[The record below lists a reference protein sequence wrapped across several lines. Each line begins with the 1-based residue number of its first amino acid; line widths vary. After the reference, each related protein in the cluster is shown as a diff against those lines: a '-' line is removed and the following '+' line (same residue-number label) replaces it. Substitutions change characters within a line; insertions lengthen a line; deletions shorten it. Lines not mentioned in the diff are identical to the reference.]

1 MDRQRKPASAPLHV
15 REPGDAQGAS
25 MHAAGPSKSRVASWL
40 FLVCAVVVAAPVAL
54 PGSAESNSAGLV
66 ATAAGLLVMSG
77 IVALFGRRMR
87 DSLYPVFTLAGCG
100 AIAAAVYFYGSDRSP
115 SHDEMLFL
123 LLSLF
128 AGYFYGRR
136 MVAVHILVIAVAYGA
151 ALGLTDPGPGEGAN
165 WLLSVATFGAAA
177 ALLSRMK
184 ERVDAL
190 IERLADVARTD
201 YLTGLLNRR
210 GFMERIEYELELA
223 RRSGR
228 PLSLLVGDLDRFKE
242 LNDRYGHPAGDDVL
256 AKVGETLDTTRR
268 RIDTAARMGGEEFAL
283 IAPFTDAKGAFAVA
297 ERVRGELAELF
308 GTAHDGK
315 PARRGALPV
324 SISFGIV
331 TYPTHGQTVEALL
344 HAADRAMYEAKRRG
358 RNRAVV
364 YKANT
369 VPEYAGP
376 PVAPVPE
383 QG

>member
-1 MDRQRKPASAPLHV
+1 MAQERKPPSAPLHV
-15 REPGDAQGAS
+15 REPGDAQAS
-25 MHAAGPSKSRVASWL
+25 EKHADGTSKSRVAAWL

-54 PGSAESNSAGLV
+54 PGSAEANSAGLL
-66 ATAAGLLVMSG
+66 ATAGVLLAFSGLF
-77 IVALFGRRMR
+77 ALLGRRIS
-87 DSLYPVFTLAGCG
+87 DSLYPVFTLAGCAG
-100 AIAAAVYFYGSDRSP
+100 VATAVYFYGSKRSP
-115 SHDEMLFL
+115 SHEEMLFL
-123 LLSLF
+123 LLSLY
-128 AGYFYGRR
+128 AAYFYTRR
-136 MVAVHILVIAVAYGA
+136 MVAVHIVAIAVTYGA
-151 ALGLTDPGPGEGAN
+151 ALALTDPGPGEGAN
-165 WLLSVATFGAAA
+165 WVLSVATFGAAA
-177 ALLSRMK
+177 ALVVRMK
-184 ERVDAL
+184 ERLDSL
-190 IERLADVARTD
+190 IKRLADSAKTD

-210 GFMERIEYELELA
+210 GFMDRIEYELELS

-228 PLSLLVGDLDRFKE
+228 PLSLIVGDLDRFKE

-256 AKVGETLDTTRR
+256 AKVGQLLDTTRR

-283 IAPFTDAKGAFAVA
+283 IAPFTDSKGAFSVA
-297 ERVRGELAELF
+297 ERVRRELSEMF

-364 YKANT
+364 YKADT
-369 VPEYAGP
+369 VPHYTGP

-383 QG
+383 H

>member
-1 MDRQRKPASAPLHV
+1 
-15 REPGDAQGAS
+15 
-25 MHAAGPSKSRVASWL
+25 MHAAGGPSKSRIASWL

-54 PGSAESNSAGLV
+54 PGSEEANSTGLV
-66 ATAAGLLVMSG
+66 AAAGGLL
-77 IVALFGRRMR
+77 ALSCVFAAFGRRLR
-87 DSLYPVFTLAGCG
+87 DGIYPVLSLVGCVL
-100 AIAAAVYFYGSDRSP
+100 IAAGVYFYGSERAP

-123 LLSLF
+123 MVALY
-128 AGYFYGRR
+128 AGYFFSRR
-136 MVAVHILVIAVAYGA
+136 MVAIHVATIAVVYGA
-151 ALGLTDPGPGEGAN
+151 ALGLTDPAAGEGAN

-177 ALLSRMK
+177 ALLNRMK

-228 PLSLLVGDLDRFKE
+228 PLSLIVGDLDRFKE

-256 AKVGETLDTTRR
+256 AKVGQTLDSTRR

-283 IAPFTDAKGAFAVA
+283 ICPFTDSKGAFAVA

-364 YKANT
+364 YKAQT
-369 VPEYAGP
+369 VPQYAGTP
-376 PVAPVPE
+376 IAPVPE

>member
-1 MDRQRKPASAPLHV
+1 MAPERKPPSPPLHV
-15 REPGDAQGAS
+15 REPGDAEGSS
-25 MHAAGPSKSRVASWL
+25 MHMAGPSQSRVATWL

-54 PGSAESNSAGLV
+54 PGSEEANPAGLL
-66 ATAAGLLVMSG
+66 ATAAGMLALSG
-77 IVALFGRRMR
+77 VVVVFARRPR
-87 DSLYPVFTLAGCG
+87 DFLYPALTLAGCVG
-100 AIAAAVYFYGSDRSP
+100 IAAAVYFYGSERSP
-115 SHDEMLFL
+115 SHFEMLFL
-123 LLSLF
+123 LISLY
-128 AGYFYGRR
+128 AAYFYGRR
-136 MVAVHILVIAVAYGA
+136 MVAVHIGTIAVVYGA
-151 ALGLTDPGPGEGAN
+151 ALAVTDPGQGEGAN
-165 WLLSVATFGAAA
+165 WLLSVATYGAAA

-256 AKVGETLDTTRR
+256 AKVGQTLDTTRR

-297 ERVRGELAELF
+297 ERVRRELAELF

-364 YKANT
+364 YKAET
-369 VPEYAGP
+369 VPQYAGP

-383 QG
+383 P